1 MKVFND
7 ILQFNLY
14 ERLTLIDQYPDSDRM
29 EFIDKLQAL
38 VDFTRTDEGYP
49 VMLATLDRLDSIK
62 RAVVF
67 VFIPQTQTVPES
79 AWEYF
84 RDLAATNDLYLVVLA
99 NQSCG
104 GIAVKTNGLAYYV

>member
-7 ILQFNLY
+7 VLQFNLC
-14 ERLTLIDQYPDSDRM
+14 ERLTLIDRYPDSDRM
-29 EFIDKLQAL
+29 EFIDKFQAL

-49 VMLATLDRLDSIK
+49 VMLATLDRLDSIT

-67 VFIPQTQTVPES
+67 VFIPQTQTVPEA

-84 RDLAATNDLYLVVLA
+84 RSLAATNDLYLVVLA
-99 NQSCG
+99 SQPCG